1 MVWEH
6 CARRAHAQ
14 REPSVS
20 PPLVLRGRRIADA
33 ARPSRRPKEECSVP
47 GSPPRCSGRRA
58 RVVVAI
64 LFVIVAANP
73 LRAQT
78 APGGFLVSVGDTGVR
93 TPVTGAAAQ
102 AFLPQRGVFT
112 FPAPYNTQGIRITN
126 ASDCGGSDC
135 VDYGYSYWNKINN
148 HAGSNTML
156 IVVGLNRVRGG
167 SGPTLF
173 TLNKSTGET
182 RNAGPLF
189 DANSAFSY
197 ATAEQWY
204 FSRSRPSVLYLGE
217 NGPRMLRYD
226 VLARR
231 PSRPSST

>member
-14 REPSVS
+14 RELCLSSARPART
-20 PPLVLRGRRIADA
+20 PHRRRGRTESSAQGGVQCSWKSPA
-33 ARPSRRPKEECSVP
+33 FLAPPGVPLSRLLF
-47 GSPPRCSGRRA
+47 
-58 RVVVAI
+58 VVVA
-64 LFVIVAANP
+64 ASP

-78 APGGFLVSVGDTGVR
+78 APGGFFVSAGDTGVR
-93 TPVTGAAAQ
+93 APVTGGAAQ

-112 FPAPYNTQGIRITN
+112 FPAPYGTQGIRITN
-126 ASDCGGSDC
+126 ASDCGGGDC

-148 HAGSNTML
+148 HAGSDTML
-156 IVVGLNRVRGG
+156 IVVGLNRSRGG

-173 TLNKSTGET
+173 TFNKNTGET

-204 FSRSRPSVLYLGE
+204 FSATRQSDA
-217 NGPRMLRYD
+217 LR
-226 VLARR
+226 R
-231 PSRPSST
+231 